1 MGPQEEP
8 WNLIAEHHPHRPAML
23 YLPRHPIAIAP
34 CAVAG
39 GIDAEIDTKDNTK
52 ENTDE
57 ENTDGFSIKVTGY
70 GAHWP
75 IG

>member
-1 MGPQEEP
+1 MS
-8 WNLIAEHHPHRPAML
+8 
-23 YLPRHPIAIAP
+23 YLPRHPIANAP

-39 GIDAEIDTKDNTK
+39 GIDAEINTKDNTK
-52 ENTDE
+52 ENI
-57 ENTDGFSIKVTGY
+57 DGFSIKVTGC

>member
-1 MGPQEEP
+1 MGAQEEP
-8 WNLIAEHHPHRPAML
+8 WNLIAERHPHRPVMS
-23 YLPRHPIAIAP
+23 YLPRNPIAIAP

-52 ENTDE
+52 ESI
-57 ENTDGFSIKVTGY
+57 DGFSIKVTDCGT
-70 GAHWP
+70 HWP